1 MDTFTFLNEYKIY
14 SFFWEKNRGC
24 DFGQPVVPP
33 WFKSVW
39 LLLLGSV
46 LLGGL
51 GLCLQV
57 EDATND
63 EVLDMTGGL

>member
-1 MDTFTFLNEYKIY
+1 MDTFIFLNEYKVY
-14 SFFWEKNRGC
+14 NWEKNSGWG
-24 DFGQPVVPP
+24 FGQPVVPP

-57 EDATND
+57 EDAMND